1 MYLPCTKKNARCRN
15 PSAAPDAEAMITCSP
30 LGGGIEKSLLSVGVN
45 PRRRTSRS
53 AFDRSD
59 ATAASA
65 GGGLVGGVVAGTS
78 VVAVGAAE
86 VDVDLARVVDETR
99 SGAFELDIDVEVD
112 VTGELVVAGAAS
124 DAWLE
129 LHPHIASSAA
139 DTNALISCDFTPL
152 ISEQFGQR

>member
-1 MYLPCTKKNARCRN
+1 
-15 PSAAPDAEAMITCSP
+15 MITCRPS
-30 LGGGIEKSLLSVGVN
+30 GGGIEKSLLSVGVN

-59 ATAASA
+59 ATAATA
-65 GGGLVGGVVAGTS
+65 GRGLVGGVVAGTS
-78 VVAVGAAE
+78 VVAVGAVE
-86 VDVDLARVVDETR
+86 VDAGPACVVDETR
-99 SGAFELDIDVEVD
+99 AGAGAGTAEIDLEVD
-112 VTGELVVAGAAS
+112 VTDELVVAEAAS